1 MSVYLEKG
9 RGWKYDFV
17 LNGQRHQNGYYD
29 TKRQATRE
37 EALRKEELRN
47 PPSPEE
53 MDSTPTDMVFLKLV
67 NQRLDHVK
75 AYNSTS
81 HYEEYVHMARKWIR
95 RWVKLACGEITQE
108 MIENFVLERSR
119 VSAYTA
125 NKEIRYL
132 KATFNYGLKKGLIEN
147 NPVIGLDFLPV
158 NKQRKY
164 VPPLEDIVKVI
175 ECASLGTQDYLWT
188 LRDTMARM
196 SEINGLTWDDV
207 DLRARTITLYTR
219 KKRGGHRTPRT
230 IPMTSRLYEIMMRR
244 FGSRDKKKPWVFWR
258 RHWDRKNKCWHEG
271 PYHKRQHLMIKLC
284 KRAGVRPFGFHAIR
298 HAGASLLDQQR
309 IPLGTIQKILGH
321 ENRTTTEIYLHNLEG
336 AEREAME
343 VFERASAVPEA
354 GLGEKSLSKSLSD
367 SKPRPRLKLVKG

>member
-17 LNGQRHQNGYYD
+17 LKRQRHQKGYFK
-29 TKRQATRE
+29 TKR
-37 EALRKEELRN
+37 EAQRAEAERKEEIRN
-47 PPSPEE
+47 PPTPEE
-53 MDSTPTDMVFLKLV
+53 MEAIPTDMAFLELV
-67 NQRLDHVK
+67 NRRLDHVK
-75 AYNSTS
+75 AYNSAS
-81 HYEEYVHMARKWIR
+81 HYEEYIHMARKWVR
-95 RWVKLACGEITQE
+95 RWGKPSCGEITQR
-108 MIENFVLERSR
+108 MIEGFVLERSR

-132 KATFNYGLKKGLIEN
+132 KATFNYGLKKGLIGN

-175 ECASLGTQDYLWT
+175 ECAGPETQDYLWT
-188 LRDTMARM
+188 IRDTMARM
-196 SEINGLTWDDV
+196 SEVNNLTWDDV
-207 DLRARTITLYTR
+207 DLTARTITLYTR

-230 IPMTSRLYEIMMRR
+230 IPMTSRLYGIMSRR
-244 FGSRDKKKPWVFWR
+244 FETRDKKKPWVFWR

-271 PYHKRQHLMIKLC
+271 PYHKRQHLMAKLC

-309 IPLGTIQKILGH
+309 IPLCTIQKILGH

-343 VFERASAVPEA
+343 VFEKASAVREA
-354 GLGEKSLSKSLSD
+354 GFQEKSLSKSLSD
-367 SKPRPRLKLVKG
+367 GSQRLRLKLVKG